1 MFTTHPLEE
10 DFFSSFS
17 VHQILDAVGSALLVI
32 DLNKRIRYVNRVAL
46 ELTGYE
52 KEEILGRDIREVLFS
67 MVNHKKCSF
76 EDVMR
81 KGFCEF
87 DALLKKKNGEDFF
100 AHVKATLFPER
111 SSAQAIFF
119 NFFDITEKKLLE
131 RKLLEASITDYLT
144 GLYNRR
150 FMEEALKRE
159 KAVAD
164 RYGITFSLILL
175 DIDNFKLI
183 NDIYGHAKGDEV
195 LVKVA
200 QILKDNL
207 RASDLCGRWGGEE
220 FLILLRSANLS
231 QGLNKAEKLRELIA
245 KLNIPPI
252 ESITASFGVAEY
264 NSPESYEETLR
275 RADLALYRAK
285 SQGKNCVIAF

>member
-1 MFTTHPLEE
+1 MFTTHPLGE

-111 SSAQAIFF
+111 SSTQAIFF
-119 NFFDITEKKLLE
+119 NFFD
-131 RKLLEASITDYLT
+131 
-144 GLYNRR
+144 
-150 FMEEALKRE
+150 
-159 KAVAD
+159 
-164 RYGITFSLILL
+164 
-175 DIDNFKLI
+175 
-183 NDIYGHAKGDEV
+183 
-195 LVKVA
+195 
-200 QILKDNL
+200 
-207 RASDLCGRWGGEE
+207 
-220 FLILLRSANLS
+220 
-231 QGLNKAEKLRELIA
+231 
-245 KLNIPPI
+245 
-252 ESITASFGVAEY
+252 
-264 NSPESYEETLR
+264 
-275 RADLALYRAK
+275 
-285 SQGKNCVIAF
+285 

>member
-1 MFTTHPLEE
+1 MFTTHSIDE
-10 DFFSSFS
+10 DFFSSSS
-17 VHQILDAVGSALLVI
+17 VHQILDAIGGALLVI
-32 DLNKRIRYVNRVAL
+32 DLNKRIRYVNKVAL

-67 MVNHKKCSF
+67 MVNHKKCGF
-76 EDVMR
+76 EDIME

-111 SSAQAIFF
+111 NSAQAIFF

-231 QGLNKAEKLRELIA
+231 QSLNKAEKLREMIA
-245 KLNIPPI
+245 MLKIPPI

>member
-1 MFTTHPLEE
+1 
-10 DFFSSFS
+10 
-17 VHQILDAVGSALLVI
+17 
-32 DLNKRIRYVNRVAL
+32 
-46 ELTGYE
+46 
-52 KEEILGRDIREVLFS
+52 
-67 MVNHKKCSF
+67 
-76 EDVMR
+76 
-81 KGFCEF
+81 
-87 DALLKKKNGEDFF
+87 
-100 AHVKATLFPER
+100 
-111 SSAQAIFF
+111 
-119 NFFDITEKKLLE
+119 
-131 RKLLEASITDYLT
+131 
-144 GLYNRR
+144 
-150 FMEEALKRE
+150 

-220 FLILLRSANLS
+220 FLILLRSANLF